1 MKRFHV
7 HVAVNELA
15 ESVRFYS
22 SIFGSEPTV
31 LREDYAKWMLED
43 PRVNFAISRR
53 GHSAGLNHL
62 GFQVDEDSELR
73 DMRTR
78 LETAD
83 ASLIEQAAQP
93 CCYAKS
99 DKYWVTD
106 PQGIA
111 WETFH
116 TLESIPVFGE
126 DHTTEVTSS
135 ACCVPLAQ
143 VKAAD
148 GKRKETGDASSCC
161 VPTSAQMTV
170 SGKCC

>member
-22 SIFGSEPTV
+22 AVFGTEPSV
-31 LREDYAKWMLED
+31 LKDDYAKWMLED
-43 PRVNFAISRR
+43 PRINFAISKR
-53 GHSAGLNHL
+53 GQRPGVDHL
-62 GFQVDEDSELR
+62 GLQVQDDEELH
-73 DMRTR
+73 DMRGR
-78 LETAD
+78 LEAAD
-83 ASLIEQAAQP
+83 RSLVEQTDQP

-99 DKYWVTD
+99 DKYWITD

-126 DHTTEVTSS
+126 GTRLPSAER
-135 ACCVPLAQ
+135 ACC
-143 VKAAD
+143 
-148 GKRKETGDASSCC
+148 
-161 VPTSAQMTV
+161 
-170 SGKCC
+170 

>member
-7 HVAVNELA
+7 HVAVNELS

-22 SIFGSEPTV
+22 SIFAAEPTV
-31 LREDYAKWMLED
+31 LRDDYAKWMLED
-43 PRVNFAISRR
+43 PRINFAISKR
-53 GHSAGLNHL
+53 GRQPGLNHL
-62 GFQVDEDSELR
+62 GFQVESDSELR
-73 DMRTR
+73 DQRGR

-83 ASLIEQAAQP
+83 ASLVEQTGQA

-116 TLESIPVFGE
+116 TLESIPVFG
-126 DHTTEVTSS
+126 DGTAAPVTEAT
-135 ACCVPLAQ
+135 CCIPPTEI
-143 VKAAD
+143 
-148 GKRKETGDASSCC
+148 KRKDVKDGASCC
-161 VPTSAQMTV
+161 APKGADRIAAEN
-170 SGKCC
+170 CC